1 MTCKESR
8 FGGSLCGLGA
18 GVSVKEQGSD
28 AVVRPKQPC
37 VGIASRGRRLSL
49 WECGGAASQWRTGR
63 RTTRRPVNV
72 KTRPKQCVLIQTI
85 RRWHRGPKRRL
96 WVRCAV
102 PNNERRG
109 ATSLANNEARLTVGQ
124 RRADIVTAPGS
135 SIGSDSEGQRGTL
148 PIIHQVSVH
157 RE

>member
-1 MTCKESR
+1 M
-8 FGGSLCGLGA
+8 GG
-18 GVSVKEQGSD
+18 
-28 AVVRPKQPC
+28 
-37 VGIASRGRRLSL
+37 GRRR
-49 WECGGAASQWRTGR
+49 ECQGARLR
-63 RTTRRPVNV
+63 RSCSTKTTLRWHCEPRPPPFLVGVRRRCFAVAYRATDNPSAGDV

-148 PIIHQVSVH
+148 P
-157 RE
+157 